1 MTRKLLD
8 GSRYLILVAVIGAY
22 LAAAIVILYGGLL
35 LLHIISELFLHPN
48 LSTGSGRQLA
58 LECIELVD
66 TFLLGTAFFIVAVGL
81 YELFINR
88 HAAPGWLHVST
99 LEDLKAKLLGVVIVV
114 LSVSFLEQIIN
125 WDGRRDILSLGIAEA
140 LVIGAITLTIRLH
153 THNIAKANQ
162 EEGAEGSDA

>member
-1 MTRKLLD
+1 MAKKLLD
-8 GSRYLILVAVIGAY
+8 SSRYLILVAVIGAY
-22 LAAAIVILYGGLL
+22 LASAIVILYGGVLL
-35 LLHIISELFLHPN
+35 IHIIMELFLHPN
-48 LSTGSGRQLA
+48 LSTGSGRMLA

-153 THNIAKANQ
+153 TRNIAESGEN
-162 EEGAEGSDA
+162 ETAEGS